1 MRKGK
6 KKSKQRP
13 QGNYM
18 LLGEFERKKRKEKKQ
33 KLYLNLIPKNR
44 DQYKHYK
51 SGN

>member
-6 KKSKQRP
+6 KKKQAKAS
-13 QGNYM
+13 
-18 LLGEFERKKRKEKKQ
+18 RKPHATRRIWKKEKKQ
-33 KLYLNLIPKNR
+33 KLYLNLIPKNT